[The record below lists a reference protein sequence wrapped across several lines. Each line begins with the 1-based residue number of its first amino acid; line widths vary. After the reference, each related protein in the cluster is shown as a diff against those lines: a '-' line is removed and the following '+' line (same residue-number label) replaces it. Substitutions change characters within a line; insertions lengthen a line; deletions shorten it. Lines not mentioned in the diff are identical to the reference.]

1 MGLVVCILLLVRLAH
16 SGMAA
21 VQVRPVLGW
30 VRISRMCEGL
40 NTRPL
45 PLPLSLSHTH
55 PLASGKLLV
64 GVVAITSN
72 YTNYTSTTTTQML
85 GCVRGLPSSR

>member
-1 MGLVVCILLLVRLAH
+1 MVCILLLVRLAH

-55 PLASGKLLV
+55 PLASGKLTNYV
-64 GVVAITSN
+64 TSN
-72 YTNYTSTTTTQML
+72 YTNYTTTTTTQML